1 MEFIGILF
9 ALLFATILTAFFNLV
24 FKNTGPWSGFWV
36 FFILL
41 FFIAFAAGEWAAPR
55 GPSAWG
61 YYWAPGLIAALVF
74 ALVLAAVTPRVPS
87 SSSRKPKRETN
98 PGDLRTPDESEE
110 EVVIG
115 AMMGIFFW
123 ILLSVLVLIAI
134 VGVATKIF

>member
-1 MEFIGILF
+1 M
-9 ALLFATILTAFFNLV
+9 LFATILTAFFNLV

-87 SSSRKPKRETN
+87 SAGRRPKRETH
-98 PGDLRTPDESEE
+98 PGDLQTPDESEE
-110 EVVIG
+110 DVVIG